1 MRSSRPKIATTT
13 AKDNVLLMKIIPVL
27 IPLMLVKARSV
38 VHFKVLLLPRVQ
50 KCQSPKSFP
59 FVKSQWPSHTAMD
72 NRTMA
77 IATQR
82 IIKLLIKVSKNDFFG
97 LLRVSNHWVFR
108 RISQRRNRKKKKKQ
122 TFSSGETERGF
133 FC

>member
-1 MRSSRPKIATTT
+1 MRSSRPKIATTM
-13 AKDNVLLMKIIPVL
+13 AKDTTLLIKVIPML
-27 IPLMLVKARSV
+27 IPLTLVKERSV

-50 KCQSPKSFP
+50 KCHRPKSFP
-59 FVKSQWPSHTAMD
+59 FVKSQWPSQTAMD

-108 RISQRRNRKKKKKQ
+108 RNSQRRNRKKKK
-122 TFSSGETERGF
+122 ET
-133 FC
+133 